1 MPGKPPARTSKAVD
15 VASGSTTSDPLRDT
29 DSEVAVVIDGVS
41 KHFGS
46 VHALQSLNAHIR
58 YGCLTGLVG
67 PDGAGKTTLFNMISG
82 WIPPDTG
89 RIEVEGLDITGR
101 SPQSVT
107 QAGLARSFQKNTLF
121 DGLTVAESLRLAV
134 QAHSPVRFNFMQ
146 PARKFGGLQQRAHEI
161 ARQMELESVFHRDVK
176 TLSYGQKRQLEV
188 GLALACSPK
197 ILLLDEPAA
206 GTSPAERA
214 TLVRL
219 LTTLPDDVTL
229 LLVEHDMDVVFGV
242 CSRITV
248 LNYGRVVA
256 SGTPDEVRRDPEVR
270 AAYLGES
277 AGHAGEAGKS

>member
-1 MPGKPPARTSKAVD
+1 MSQLAISNISKSFGA
-15 VASGSTTSDPLRDT
+15 LR
-29 DSEVAVVIDGVS
+29 VIDQFDLELAVGDR
-41 KHFGS
+41 
-46 VHALQSLNAHIR
+46 HAII
-58 YGCLTGLVG
+58 G
-67 PDGAGKTTLFNMISG
+67 PNGAGKTTLFNMISG

-89 RIEVEGLDITGR
+89 RIEVEGLDITGYA
-101 SPQSVT
+101 PQAVT
-107 QAGLARSFQKNTLF
+107 KAGLARSFQKNTLF

-134 QAHSPVRFNFMQ
+134 QAHSPVRFNFLQ
-146 PARKFGGLQQRAHEI
+146 SARLFGGLHQRAHEI
-161 ARQMELESVFHRDVK
+161 ARQMELEDAFEAQVS

-188 GLALACSPK
+188 GMALACSPK

-214 TLVRL
+214 TLMRL
-219 LTTLPDDVTL
+219 LTTLPDTVTL

-277 AGHAGEAGKS
+277 AGHEHERADT

>member
-1 MPGKPPARTSKAVD
+1 MSQLRVSNISKSFGA
-15 VASGSTTSDPLRDT
+15 LR
-29 DSEVAVVIDGVS
+29 VIDTFDLNLSAGDR
-41 KHFGS
+41 
-46 VHALQSLNAHIR
+46 HAVI
-58 YGCLTGLVG
+58 G
-67 PDGAGKTTLFNMISG
+67 PNGAGKTTLFNMISG

-89 RIEVEGLDITGR
+89 TIEIEGLDVTGHPPEKIT
-101 SPQSVT
+101 QS
-107 QAGLARSFQKNTLF
+107 GLARSFQKNTLF

-134 QAHSPVRFNFMQ
+134 QAHSPVRFNFFQ
-146 PARKFGGLQQRAHEI
+146 PARRFGGLQQRAHEI
-161 ARQMELESVFHRDVK
+161 ARQMELEDVFENEVR

-188 GLALACSPK
+188 GLALACEPK

-219 LTTLPDDVTL
+219 LTTLPDNMTL

-242 CSRITV
+242 CTQITV

-256 SGTPDEVRRDPEVR
+256 SGTPEEVRADPEVR

-277 AGHAGEAGKS
+277 AGHGEA

>member
-1 MPGKPPARTSKAVD
+1 MP
-15 VASGSTTSDPLRDT
+15 
-29 DSEVAVVIDGVS
+29 
-41 KHFGS
+41 
-46 VHALQSLNAHIR
+46 
-58 YGCLTGLVG
+58 
-67 PDGAGKTTLFNMISG
+67 
-82 WIPPDTG
+82 
-89 RIEVEGLDITGR
+89 
-101 SPQSVT
+101 
-107 QAGLARSFQKNTLF
+107 ARSFR
-121 DGLTVAESLRLAV
+121 SLRDKAY
-134 QAHSPVRFNFMQ
+134 
-146 PARKFGGLQQRAHEI
+146 EI
-161 ARQMELESVFHRDVK
+161 AEQMELTPVFEEEVH

-219 LTTLPDDVTL
+219 LTTLPENVTL

-277 AGHAGEAGKS
+277 AGHGEAATA

>member
-1 MPGKPPARTSKAVD
+1 MTQLAVSNISKSFGA
-15 VASGSTTSDPLRDT
+15 LR
-29 DSEVAVVIDGVS
+29 VIDKFDLELKTGER
-41 KHFGS
+41 
-46 VHALQSLNAHIR
+46 HAVI
-58 YGCLTGLVG
+58 G
-67 PDGAGKTTLFNMISG
+67 PNGAGKTTLFNMISG
-82 WIPPDTG
+82 WLTPDTG
-89 RIEVEGLDITGR
+89 TIKVEGKDLTGH

-107 QAGLARSFQKNTLF
+107 QSGLARSFQKNTLF
-121 DGLTVAESLRLAV
+121 DGLTVGESLRLAV
-134 QAHSPVRFNFMQ
+134 QAHSKARFNFLQ
-146 PARKFGGLQQRAHEI
+146 PARRFKSINRRAHEV
-161 ARQMELESVFHRDVK
+161 ARQMELENVFGSQVK
-176 TLSYGQKRQLEV
+176 ALSYGQKRQLEV

-242 CSRITV
+242 CSHITV
-248 LNYGRVVA
+248 LNYGRIVA

-277 AGHAGEAGKS
+277 AGHDEEAISA

>member
-1 MPGKPPARTSKAVD
+1 MSQLSVSDISKSFGA
-15 VASGSTTSDPLRDT
+15 LK
-29 DSEVAVVIDGVS
+29 VIDKFDLDLAVGER
-41 KHFGS
+41 
-46 VHALQSLNAHIR
+46 HAVI
-58 YGCLTGLVG
+58 G
-67 PDGAGKTTLFNMISG
+67 PNGAGKTTLFNMISG

-101 SPQSVT
+101 SPQAVT

-134 QAHSPVRFNFMQ
+134 QAHSPVRFNFLQ

-161 ARQMELESVFHRDVK
+161 ARQMELETVFDRDVN

-188 GLALACSPK
+188 GIALACSPK

-242 CSRITV
+242 CERITV

-256 SGTPDEVRRDPEVR
+256 SGTPDEIRRDPEVR

-277 AGHAGEAGKS
+277 AVHAWEAGKA

>member
-1 MPGKPPARTSKAVD
+1 MSQLSVSDISKSFGA
-15 VASGSTTSDPLRDT
+15 LK
-29 DSEVAVVIDGVS
+29 VIDKFDLDLAVGER
-41 KHFGS
+41 
-46 VHALQSLNAHIR
+46 HAVI
-58 YGCLTGLVG
+58 G
-67 PDGAGKTTLFNMISG
+67 PNGAGKTTLFNMISG

-101 SPQSVT
+101 SPQAVT

-134 QAHSPVRFNFMQ
+134 QAHSPVRFNFLQ

-161 ARQMELESVFHRDVK
+161 ARQMELETVFDRDVN

-188 GLALACSPK
+188 GIALACSPK

-242 CSRITV
+242 CERITV

-256 SGTPDEVRRDPEVR
+256 SGTPDEIRRDPEVR

-277 AGHAGEAGKS
+277 AGHAGEAGKA

>member
-1 MPGKPPARTSKAVD
+1 M
-15 VASGSTTSDPLRDT
+15 
-29 DSEVAVVIDGVS
+29 
-41 KHFGS
+41 
-46 VHALQSLNAHIR
+46 
-58 YGCLTGLVG
+58 
-67 PDGAGKTTLFNMISG
+67 
-82 WIPPDTG
+82 
-89 RIEVEGLDITGR
+89 
-101 SPQSVT
+101 T